1 MLCYKNGALAREEVR
16 DRYSNG
22 DWRTFNEMVEQT
34 PPGCN
39 GYMGLYFPLPEIIPP
54 NVVGEYFFATSH
66 TPPRPVESIP
76 ESMHPR
82 TILESQFLSIRSRV
96 NQLLAEGSPDLHR
109 LILTGGGSSNQV
121 IRQLAAVSLFVPLLY
136 LIQYLS
142 RTYSMWTYMF
152 PQRSKQQATGAR
164 YWPDMLGGNNHI
176 PIGQLGI

>member
-1 MLCYKNGALAREEVR
+1 
-16 DRYSNG
+16 
-22 DWRTFNEMVEQT
+22 
-34 PPGCN
+34 
-39 GYMGLYFPLPEIIPP
+39 
-54 NVVGEYFFATSH
+54 
-66 TPPRPVESIP
+66 
-76 ESMHPR
+76 MHPR

-121 IRQLAAVSLFVPLLY
+121 IRQLAAVSLLVPLLY

-164 YWPDMLGGNNHI
+164 YWLDMLGGNNHI
-176 PIGQLGI
+176 PIGQLGIWWMGGRAQTLNVLPSPVPMQPGYITVWSISMIFAKIKWWRTTGKKSKYSNLSSDHHRLLHSM